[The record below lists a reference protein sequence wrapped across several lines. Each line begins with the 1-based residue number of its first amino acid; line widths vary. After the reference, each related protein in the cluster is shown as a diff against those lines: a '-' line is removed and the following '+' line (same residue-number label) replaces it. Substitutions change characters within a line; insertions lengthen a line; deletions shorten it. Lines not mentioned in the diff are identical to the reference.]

1 MSSEKFA
8 NIAIPRT
15 GVDHFTY
22 RIPEHLQN
30 KVKPGRVAIVPF
42 LKTKAKGV
50 IVSLTNETEI
60 EESKIK
66 NIEEVLDEEFSTT
79 EPYLKL
85 AQWMKDY
92 YLTSFSDVVTL
103 LFAPGIVERGSYYYR
118 LNTKKLDHID
128 NPIVEYL
135 QRIYPRGATIKTLSK
150 LFGSG
155 VNKKLQELT
164 QSGIVAL
171 QDKIRVKSFREV
183 NLFTPIDVPIPTT
196 PTPSQKELLDKFFKE
211 LPPVSLIFGV
221 TGSGKTRVYSWIVEK
236 FIKDGKSALILVPEI
251 VLTPQIYNYF
261 YHIFKDYVIFYHSK
275 LSDSERRWVFKQV
288 REGRKRIVI
297 GPRSSLFL
305 PIKDLGIIVI
315 DEEHDQSYKETEK
328 TPSYHARDVAI
339 KLGEIL
345 QIPVILGS
353 ASPSVETYYNSKV
366 GTYALFELRDRVPQY
381 KPPTIKIVD
390 MRKVRGN
397 YPFSIDLINEINS
410 TIKQNKHIIL
420 FINRRGYS
428 TVYICLDCG
437 YVFQCEH
444 CSVNLVF
451 HKTDK
456 KLHCHMCGASYDPLD
471 TCPKCQS
478 VNLALRGS
486 GTQKIEEAVEK
497 YFKNLEIKRVD
508 LDALIKEG
516 VSQEAFKNFY
526 QGNLKVLV
534 GTKMVG
540 KGFDFPNLGLIGI
553 VNADIG
559 LGFPDFRSEERVFQ
573 ILIQAAGRIRT
584 GGKVI
589 VQTYSPESRAI
600 KFLKNMDYEGFAES
614 ELAER
619 ERFHYPPYSYLT
631 LIELSGKDQEKLMEH
646 TRKIKQLILEQ
657 NFEKLEVLGPV
668 PSPIFKKGGN
678 LFVRLI
684 LKYLDKSL
692 PLKLSFL
699 KDYKL
704 PSNITL
710 TIDVDPQELV

>member
-8 NIAIPRT
+8 NISIPRT
-15 GVDHFTY
+15 GVDYFTY
-22 RIPEHLQN
+22 RVPEHLQN
-30 KVKPGRVAIVPF
+30 KVKPGKVAIVPF

-50 IVSLTNETEI
+50 IVSLTNETEVKK
-60 EESKIK
+60 EKIK

-79 EPYLKL
+79 EPYLEL
-85 AQWMKDY
+85 AKWMKDY

-103 LFAPGIVERGSYYYR
+103 LFAPGIVERGTYYYR
-118 LNTKKLDHID
+118 LSTKKLDQPD

-150 LFGSG
+150 LFGTG

-164 QSGIVAL
+164 QNGIVTL
-171 QDKIRVKSFREV
+171 HDKIRIKSFREI
-183 NLFTPIDVPIPTT
+183 NLFTPIDVLIPTT
-196 PTPSQKELLDKFFKE
+196 PTPSQKELLEKFFKE
-211 LPPVSLIFGV
+211 LPPVSLIHGV

-236 FIKDGKSALILVPEI
+236 FIKEGKSALILVPEI
-251 VLTPQIYNYF
+251 ALTPQIYNYF
-261 YHIFKDYVIFYHSK
+261 YHIFKNDVIFYHSK

-328 TPSYHARDVAI
+328 MPSYHARDVAI
-339 KLGEIL
+339 RLGGIL
-345 QIPVILGS
+345 KIPIILGS
-353 ASPSVETYYNSKV
+353 ASPSVESYYNAKV
-366 GTYALFELRDRVPQY
+366 GAYALLELRERVPHY

-390 MRKVRGN
+390 MRKIRGD

-410 TIKQNKHIIL
+410 TIKQDKQIIL

-428 TVYICLDCG
+428 TVYLCLDCG
-437 YVFQCEH
+437 HVFQCNH

-456 KLHCHMCGASYDPLD
+456 KLHCHMCGTSYDPPS
-471 TCPKCQS
+471 TCPNCHSLK
-478 VNLALRGS
+478 LTLKGS

-497 YFKNLEIKRVD
+497 YFKNLEVKRVD
-508 LDALIKEG
+508 LDSFIKEG

-526 QGNLKVLV
+526 QGKLKVLV

-559 LGFPDFRSEERVFQ
+559 LGLPDFRSEERVFQ
-573 ILIQAAGRIRT
+573 LLLQAAGRIRT

-589 VQTYSPESRAI
+589 VQTYNPNSRAI
-600 KFLKNMDYEGFAES
+600 KFLKEFDYEGFAES
-614 ELAER
+614 ELQER
-619 ERFHYPPYSYLT
+619 EKFNYPPFSYIT
-631 LIELSGKDQEKLMEH
+631 LIEFSGKQLEKL
-646 TRKIKQLILEQ
+646 TDFAKNVKQLILSRD
-657 NFEKLEVLGPV
+657 FKSLEVLGPV
-668 PSPIFKKGGN
+668 PSPISRKGGN
-678 LFVRLI
+678 YLVRLI
-684 LKYLDKSL
+684 LKYKDRYLPFKLD
-692 PLKLSFL
+692 FL
-699 KDYKL
+699 REIKIPY
-704 PSNITL
+704 NITI
-710 TIDVDPQELV
+710 TIDVDPQELI